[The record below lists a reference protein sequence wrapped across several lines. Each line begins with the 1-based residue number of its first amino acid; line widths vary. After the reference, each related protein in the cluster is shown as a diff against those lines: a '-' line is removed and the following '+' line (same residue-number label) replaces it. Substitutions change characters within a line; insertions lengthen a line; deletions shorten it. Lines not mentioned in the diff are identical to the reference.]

1 MAKKKDNGESQEA
14 TFPPA
19 PTVLDTPVPS
29 ALEASSGPVGEMG
42 TDTSG
47 QQQFTVVEERP
58 VPKALSVLI
67 NNSNTTLQETQQRLM
82 GDINDSAND
91 LMGLMSISQ
100 EEGWLLDIE
109 GQRFV
114 RVEPAQAQ

>member
-1 MAKKKDNGESQEA
+1 MAKKKDNGESQES

-19 PTVLDTPVPS
+19 PTMVDAPEIPS
-29 ALEASSGPVGEMG
+29 SPAVQAADPQ
-42 TDTSG
+42 
-47 QQQFTVVEERP
+47 QQQFTVVDERP

-114 RVEPAQAQ
+114 RVEAAQ

>member
-1 MAKKKDNGESQEA
+1 MAKNKANGESQTEDA
-14 TFPPA
+14 QFPPEPVVLPSD
-19 PTVLDTPVPS
+19 PTVAAADPQQQ
-29 ALEASSGPVGEMG
+29 
-42 TDTSG
+42 
-47 QQQFTVVEERP
+47 QQQFSVIDEQP
-58 VPKALSVLI
+58 IPKALSVLI
-67 NNSNTTLQETQQRLM
+67 VNSNKTLQDTQQRLM
-82 GDINDSAND
+82 TDINDSAND

>member
-1 MAKKKDNGESQEA
+1 MAKKANGESQTES

-19 PTVLDTPVPS
+19 PTLVDAPEIPS
-29 ALEASSGPVGEMG
+29 APAGGAGQE
-42 TDTSG
+42 
-47 QQQFTVVEERP
+47 QQQFSVIDEQP
-58 VPKALSVLI
+58 IPKALSVLI
-67 NNSNTTLQETQQRLM
+67 NNSNKTLQETQQRLM

-100 EEGWLLDIE
+100 EEGWLLDVE

-114 RVEPAQAQ
+114 KVEAAQ

>member
-1 MAKKKDNGESQEA
+1 MAKTKKKDNGESQES

-19 PTVLDTPVPS
+19 PTLVDAPEVPEIPTGTPQ
-29 ALEASSGPVGEMG
+29 
-42 TDTSG
+42 
-47 QQQFTVVEERP
+47 QQQFSVADERP

-67 NNSNTTLQETQQRLM
+67 NNSNKTLQETQQRLM
-82 GDINDSAND
+82 GDINESAND

-114 RVEPAQAQ
+114 RVEAAQ

>member
-1 MAKKKDNGESQEA
+1 MAKKKDNGEAQ
-14 TFPPA
+14 FPPA
-19 PTVLDTPVPS
+19 PTLVDAPPPLD
-29 ALEASSGPVGEMG
+29 GPMEPQ
-42 TDTSG
+42 TDMAG
-47 QQQFTVVEERP
+47 GGADQQQFTLVDEQP

-67 NNSNTTLQETQQRLM
+67 NNSNKTLQETQQRLM

-100 EEGWLLDIE
+100 EEGWLLDVE

-114 RVEPAQAQ
+114 KVEAAQAQ

>member
-1 MAKKKDNGESQEA
+1 MAKPKKKDNGESQES

-19 PTVLDTPVPS
+19 PTMVDAPEIPS
-29 ALEASSGPVGEMG
+29 SAAVQA
-42 TDTSG
+42 TDPQ

-67 NNSNTTLQETQQRLM
+67 NNSNTTLQQTQQRLM
-82 GDINDSAND
+82 TDINDSAQE
-91 LMGLMSISQ
+91 LMAMLELSA
-100 EEGWLLDIE
+100 EEGWLLDVE

-114 RVEPAQAQ
+114 RVEPVQ

>member
-1 MAKKKDNGESQEA
+1 MAKNKANGESQTEDA
-14 TFPPA
+14 QFPPEPVVL
-19 PTVLDTPVPS
+19 PTDPQVTAADPQQQ
-29 ALEASSGPVGEMG
+29 
-42 TDTSG
+42 
-47 QQQFTVVEERP
+47 QQQFTVIDEQP

-67 NNSNTTLQETQQRLM
+67 NNSNKTLQETQQRLM

-100 EEGWLLDIE
+100 EEGWLLDVE

-114 RVEPAQAQ
+114 KVEAAQ

>member
-1 MAKKKDNGESQEA
+1 MAKKKDNGESQIES

-19 PTVLDTPVPS
+19 PKLVDAPEIPS
-29 ALEASSGPVGEMG
+29 SPAVQAVDPQ
-42 TDTSG
+42 
-47 QQQFTVVEERP
+47 QQQFTVIDELP

-67 NNSNTTLQETQQRLM
+67 INSNKTLQETQQKLM

-100 EEGWLLDIE
+100 EEGWLLDVE

-114 RVEPAQAQ
+114 KVEAAQAQ